1 MAKKV
6 ICLFVTIVFCLG
18 IFFKSNIISIFNK
31 DVDSAYGVSSS
42 NSIAVDVGMEVLE
55 NGGNAVD
62 AAAAISYVLGVV
74 EPYGSGIGGGGCML
88 IYLPDT
94 EDYKFYNYR
103 EIAVKNLSAKE
114 STVGVPGL
122 VKGIEEIQS
131 KHGELDISDL
141 IQYSIDLSKNG
152 FEMNQNLY
160 NRLKDYSELEKFPEF
175 YNSNGEPKEVGSN
188 IIQLELAETLTQIQ
202 KEGSKAFYSGSIAD
216 KLIKE
221 GYMTEQDL
229 ESYEVK
235 EQTPIIGT
243 FNGYDIVTAPP
254 PFSGITLLQILN
266 MVEYK
271 DIPTY
276 EENPSEYIDQMY
288 KITNIA
294 YASRLANISDPNF
307 VDEDKDY
314 QKLATKE
321 YSEYLYNK
329 NYIKYEDEIV
339 ESKDTTSF
347 VVTDKNGMMVSCTNT
362 LGELFGNQEY
372 IGGFFLNNA
381 SANFNENDYSI
392 NYYEPGKQSRTFIA
406 PAIITKGEDYIMGI
420 GSPGGNV
427 IPQALAQV
435 INDNLR
441 NNVDLQ
447 EAVEKSR
454 FVFENNKEI
463 YCEEE
468 ISSDIVGQIISSGN
482 SYSLIYDE
490 SNLLYGSIHAIVKDK
505 NEGILGASDSRRR
518 GEYKVKY

>member
-1 MAKKV
+1 MAKKI

-18 IFFKSNIISIFNK
+18 IFFRSNILSIFNK

-42 NSIAVDVGMEVLE
+42 NVIAVDVGMDVLE
-55 NGGNAVD
+55 KGGNAVD

-88 IYLPDT
+88 IYLPED

-103 EIAVKNLSAKE
+103 ETALANSNPKK

-122 VKGIEEIQS
+122 VKGIEEIQN
-131 KHGELDISDL
+131 KYGELDMSDL
-141 IQYSIDLSKNG
+141 LQYSIDLSKNG

-175 YNSNGEPKEVGSN
+175 YNSNGQPKEVGTN
-188 IIQLELAETLTQIQ
+188 IVQLELAKTLEEIQ

-221 GYMTEQDL
+221 GYMTKNDL
-229 ESYEVK
+229 ESYKVE
-235 EQTPIIGT
+235 EQTPIRGT

-254 PFSGITLLQILN
+254 PFSGITLIQILN

-271 DIPTY
+271 DLPTY
-276 EENPSEYIDQMY
+276 EENPSEYIDEMY

-294 YASRLANISDPNF
+294 YASRLANISDPDF

-329 NYIKYEDEIV
+329 NYTKYEDDTT

-362 LGELFGNQEY
+362 LGELFGSQDY
-372 IGGFFLNNA
+372 VGGFFLNNS
-381 SANFNENDYSI
+381 SANFNENKNSI
-392 NYYEPGKQSRTFIA
+392 NYYEPGKRSRTFIA
-406 PAIITKGEDYIMGI
+406 PAIITKGNDYIMGI
-420 GSPGGNV
+420 GSPGGDV

-441 NNVDLQ
+441 NKEDLQ
-447 EAVEKSR
+447 KSVEKPR
-454 FVFENNKEI
+454 FVFMNNKEI

-468 ISSDIVGQIISSGN
+468 ISSDIIGQIVSDGRN
-482 SYSLIYDE
+482 YSLIRDD

-505 NEGILGASDSRRR
+505 DEGILGVSDSRRR

>member
-1 MAKKV
+1 MTKKI
-6 ICLFVTIVFCLG
+6 ICLFVTIVFCIG
-18 IFFKSNIISIFNK
+18 IFFRSNIISTFNRN
-31 DVDSAYGVSSS
+31 VDSAYGVSSS
-42 NSIAVDVGMEVLE
+42 NGIAVDVGMDVLE
-55 NGGNAVD
+55 HGGNAVD

-94 EDYKFYNYR
+94 EEYKFYNYR
-103 EIAVKNLSAKE
+103 ETALTNSNSKE

-122 VKGIEEIQS
+122 VKGIEEIQD
-131 KHGELDISDL
+131 KHGELNISDL
-141 IQYSIDLSKNG
+141 LQYSIDLSKNG

-160 NRLKDYSELEKFPEF
+160 NRLKDYSELERFPEF
-175 YNSNGEPKEVGSN
+175 YNSNGEPKQVGTS
-188 IIQLELAETLTQIQ
+188 IVQLELAETLTEIQ
-202 KEGSKAFYSGSIAD
+202 KEGSDAFYNGSIAD

-221 GYMTEQDL
+221 GYMTKQDL
-229 ESYEVK
+229 ENYKVE
-235 EQTPIIGT
+235 EQIPIKGT

-254 PFSGITLLQILN
+254 PFSGITLIQILN
-266 MVEYK
+266 MIEYK

-276 EENPSEYIDQMY
+276 EKNPSEYIDEMY

-307 VDEDKDY
+307 AEKNKDY

-321 YSEYLYNK
+321 YSKYLYNK
-329 NYIKYEDEIV
+329 NYTKYEDDSI
-339 ESKDTTSF
+339 ESKETTSF

-362 LGELFGNQEY
+362 LGELFGSQDY
-372 IGGFFLNNA
+372 VGGFFLNNA
-381 SANFNENDYSI
+381 SANFNQNDYSI
-392 NYYEPGKQSRTFIA
+392 NYYEPGKRSRTFIA
-406 PAIITKGEDYIMGI
+406 PAIITKDKDYIMGI

-441 NNVDLQ
+441 NQVDL
-447 EAVEKSR
+447 EKSVEKPR
-454 FVFENNKEI
+454 FVFTNNKEI

-468 ISSDIVGQIISSGN
+468 ISSNIVSQIISDGN
-482 SYSLIYDE
+482 NYSLIYDD

-505 NEGILGASDSRRR
+505 NEGISGVSDSRRR
-518 GEYKVKY
+518 GEYKIKY